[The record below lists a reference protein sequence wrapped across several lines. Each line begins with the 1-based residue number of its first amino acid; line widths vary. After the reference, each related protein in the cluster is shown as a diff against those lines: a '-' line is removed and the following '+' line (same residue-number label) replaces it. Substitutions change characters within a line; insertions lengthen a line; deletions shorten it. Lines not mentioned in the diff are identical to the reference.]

1 MFLLYLICLCTVNN
15 VNGENGPIIDQM
27 REEILVEVKNELQ
40 MQNRVFWTRFEE
52 RESEAKR
59 EKRESE
65 RKRECERREAEL
77 VQMFQKRE
85 GDMKQALVELEKK
98 FELREQKLKE
108 QMRADSEVESLMPY
122 LAMCGYRDSLGH
134 DDSGKFI
141 TTTG

>member
-59 EKRESE
+59 EKREREKVKE
-65 RKRECERREAEL
+65 RKSVKGEKQSLSRCSRR
-77 VQMFQKRE
+77 
-85 GDMKQALVELEKK
+85 G
-98 FELREQKLKE
+98 KE
-108 QMRADSEVESLMPY
+108 
-122 LAMCGYRDSLGH
+122 
-134 DDSGKFI
+134 
-141 TTTG
+141 T